1 VVPYGTTEQVAQV
14 QVVNNT
20 VTSNAVT
27 LFVYPSAP
35 GVFTVPPGG
44 AGPGAVLHAD
54 YSLVTPDNPARPGE
68 IIQVFLTGL
77 GDVFPVIQDG
87 AAGPSGQL
95 AEATGQI
102 AALVDLL
109 PADVSYAGL
118 APGLAALYQV
128 NLKVPEVRQ
137 TGDVYLDL
145 AAPGAYTSQVLLA
158 VESTAAST
166 ARAGAATPRRR
177 R

>member
-1 VVPYGTTEQVAQV
+1 
-14 QVVNNT
+14 VVNNT
-20 VTSNAVT
+20 VTSNAIT

-68 IIQVFLTGL
+68 VIQVFLTGL

-87 AAGPSGQL
+87 APGPSGQQL
-95 AEATGQI
+95 ARTVGEI
-102 AALVDLL
+102 AAFVDLL
-109 PADVSYAGL
+109 PAEVSYAGL

-128 NLKVPEVRQ
+128 NLTVPEVRQ

-145 AAPGAYTSQVLLA
+145 AGPGALTSQVLLS
-158 VESTAAST
+158 VESTAASAT
-166 ARAGAATPRRR
+166 PRAGAAPAHRRR
-177 R
+177 